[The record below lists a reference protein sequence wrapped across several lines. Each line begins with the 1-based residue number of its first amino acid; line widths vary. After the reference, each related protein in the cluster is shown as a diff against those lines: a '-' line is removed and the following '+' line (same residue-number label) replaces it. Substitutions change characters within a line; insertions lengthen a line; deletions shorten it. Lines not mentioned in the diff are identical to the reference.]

1 MMYHIEPRE
10 GTQIFPVDLILGS
23 ILASTIPLLIGMLF
37 AKKLIGK
44 ILFTGFIIGSLF
56 FLFFDLLKQTS
67 GLSEARINNIVDIA
81 NYIGFIIGIG
91 IFLPLIISKG
101 ESPNIYI
108 AYTWALLG
116 VGFHSFGEGTIIA
129 YDFLTGETLISLT
142 QVISFSLHKFAE
154 GFAIGILLYEISK
167 EIKDTLVCF
176 LLATIPF
183 ILGLTSAFY
192 YPTAELATVFFAI
205 ASGSTVFLLAYF
217 LAKTRI
223 NERLILG
230 IIFGLSFIFFAGV
243 LHSI

>member
-23 ILASTIPLLIGMLF
+23 ILASTIPLLIGILF
-37 AKKLIGK
+37 AKKVTGR

-67 GLSEARINNIVDIA
+67 GLSEARINNIIDIT
-81 NYIGFIIGIG
+81 NYIG